1 MNKIVLFLIALF
13 LGVFGIHDFLLKRV
27 KRGILHLLLT
37 VAGFILMM
45 GSFIFV
51 FIIELLSLGYADPQ
65 QASIFIYVG
74 VGVLGVSGLWAVYDA
89 FVILIDKR
97 ATA

>member
-1 MNKIVLFLIALF
+1 MNKIILFLIALF
-13 LGVFGIHDFLLKRV
+13 LGIFGIHDFLLKRV

-37 VAGFILMM
+37 VAGFVVMM
-45 GSFIFV
+45 GSLIFV
-51 FIIELLSLGYADPQ
+51 LIVELLSLGYADPQ

-74 VGVLGVSGLWAVYDA
+74 AGVLGISGLWAIYDA
-89 FVILIDKR
+89 FIILIDKR